1 MVTLVA
7 TFFGL
12 AAVVATAGTILARA
26 ADRIAAVTG
35 LGRLLVG
42 SILLAGATSLPELSV
57 DVAAVRGGMADLA
70 AGDLLGSS
78 LMNLLVLAGVDLAQ
92 RSGRRM
98 LSREAASHALSA
110 TLSIALTGLA
120 VLAVL
125 TAGRLPGFTPLGI
138 SGWSWAIL
146 AAWLLGA
153 RMMFIDQRISVR
165 AAAAAEAE
173 ARERAAVGFDGFEKG
188 HAAEAA
194 GGRPPLRAALRPGL
208 LFAAAA
214 IVLLVAGPRLA
225 ATADRLAAA
234 TGLGR
239 TFVGTTLV
247 AVTTSLPEL
256 VASIAAVRL
265 GAFDLAIGN
274 TFGSNAF
281 NMVLFVPLD
290 ACHEGSLF
298 AAVSP
303 AHAVTAVAVIVA
315 TAVAVLGQLYH
326 EERRIPVFEPDAVLV
341 LLVVLGALLM
351 IYRLS

>member
-42 SILLAGATSLPELSV
+42 SILLAAATSLPELSV

-120 VLAVL
+120 ALAVL

-146 AAWLLGA
+146 AAWLLGG

-165 AAAAAEAE
+165 AAAEAE
-173 ARERAAVGFDGFEKG
+173 AKAAAEGAEPPAEQESGRPRLAAV
-188 HAAEAA
+188 
-194 GGRPPLRAALRPGL
+194 LLPGL
-208 LFAAAA
+208 VFAAAA
-214 IVLLVAGPRLA
+214 VTLLVAGPRLA

-351 IYRLS
+351 VYRLS